1 MFERG
6 VQTVYH
12 FASRFEERLRF
23 RFIDLVNVA
32 AEMFDQFPEFF
43 PNIRGMRPWVFRCN
57 RFHIMRSPAEG
68 RADAS
73 EYRN

>member
-23 RFIDLVNVA
+23 RFIDFAGVTA
-32 AEMFDQFPEFF
+32 QMFDELAEFF
-43 PNIRGMRPWVFRCN
+43 PNIRGMRPR
-57 RFHIMRSPAEG
+57 IS
-68 RADAS
+68 
-73 EYRN
+73 